1 MGGVLWLLMF
11 ICTVSVA
18 RDPQGCVT
26 RMEYTQLEQRVHAIE
41 NKRVDTGK
49 MAWRH
54 ERCRID
60 GVEVVVIQVVFSSGV
75 AGGVSF
81 AATLTTSGQLTG
93 NATIVFD
100 NVLLNTAGAYNSSN
114 GVFTALFYGIH
125 YFSATIRAD
134 SNTALTTG
142 VVKNG
147 LVVSRIASL
156 ATSGDGQGS
165 VSITLNLDPGDRV
178 WVRADQN
185 ASGQLRTQSGWNV
198 FTGFQLNSV
207 I

>member
-1 MGGVLWLLMF
+1 M
-11 ICTVSVA
+11 
-18 RDPQGCVT
+18 
-26 RMEYTQLEQRVHAIE
+26 
-41 NKRVDTGK
+41 
-49 MAWRH
+49 
-54 ERCRID
+54 
-60 GVEVVVIQVVFSSGV
+60 
-75 AGGVSF
+75 SF
-81 AATLTTSGQLTG
+81 AATLTTSGQLAG

-125 YFSATIRAD
+125 FFSATIRAD
-134 SNTALTTG
+134 PNTALTTG

-185 ASGQLRTQSGWNV
+185 ASGQLRTDSGWNV